1 MEREGLFSTRIIK
14 IPTNR
19 VTVFESS
26 KRRSQEERSI
36 KQAIEIIKRL
46 LQEKSIRKCQKD
58 ERDETRSIFIK

>member
-1 MEREGLFSTRIIK
+1 MEREGLFSTIIIK